1 MKEIITNPSLIALYF
16 FKHDN
21 TNKAPP
27 DRLKSKLALIED
39 TADHKVFNGNGY
51 QLEWLTYYDTI
62 VLRFYIR
69 EDGEFSSQR
78 WLDQQK
84 SLYQIIQDLEI
95 SVDVYNFL
103 GSSIV
108 HWGLVDGLEVEKD
121 GTVPPTITK
130 FGNLWQA
137 ARPMKER
144 EIAYILQTPRNLED
158 ITRKNFLFAM
168 NYGLVKIESHF
179 HKASTEIREYEKVQE
194 ELLGGAKKLDEEL
207 VTLLDTLRNKDA
219 RKQKETLSEVTQ
231 KYISFVEKVSLVNKL
246 QNTLQI
252 NIDNYKD
259 RLEILR
265 RENDQVYN
273 FQIKRFERSLNQIK
287 YDLNY
292 CQSTISSVHTG
303 LDLLRG
309 MSSIAIQSRGVS
321 MQAALGVVEII
332 FVFYYSMGAWH
343 FIIGEE
349 KLAAIPSIY
358 KIMIGSSLAVFVPW
372 GAHAYMNREWKL
384 FATSL
389 VIILIAVI
397 FAVMV
402 TYNIY

>member
-1 MKEIITNPSLIALYF
+1 MKEIITNPSLIALCFY
-16 FKHDN
+16 KRDN
-21 TNKAPP
+21 TNEAPP
-27 DRLKSKLALIED
+27 DRLRSRLSLIGDE
-39 TADHKVFNGNGY
+39 ADHKVFRGNGY
-51 QLEWLTYYDTI
+51 QLEWLTYYDTT

-69 EDGEFSSQR
+69 EDGEFSSQK
-78 WLDQQK
+78 WLNQRE
-84 SLYQIIQDLEI
+84 SLNQIIQNLEI
-95 SVDVYNFL
+95 PVEVDNFL

-108 HWGLVDGLEVEKD
+108 YWELVDGLEGEKD

-144 EIAYILQTPRNLED
+144 EIGYILHTPRTLED
-158 ITRKNFLFAM
+158 ITRKNFLFAIDR
-168 NYGLVKIESHF
+168 GLVKIESHF
-179 HKASTEIREYEKVQE
+179 HKASTEIREYDKVRE
-194 ELLGGAKKLDEEL
+194 ELMGGAKKLDEEL
-207 VTLLDTLRNKDA
+207 VTLLDTLRNEDA
-219 RKQKETLSEVTQ
+219 QRQREKLSDVTQ
-231 KYISFVEKVSLVNKL
+231 KYMSFVEKVSLVNKL

-265 RENDQVYN
+265 RENDQVYK
-273 FQIKRFERSLNQIK
+273 FHLKRFEISLNQIS

-321 MQAALGVVEII
+321 MQAALAVVEII
-332 FVFYYSMGAWH
+332 FVFYYSLGAWH

-349 KLAAIPSIY
+349 KLAAIPSMY
-358 KIMIGSSLAVFVPW
+358 KIMIGSSLAVFVPL
-372 GAHAYMNREWKL
+372 GAHAYMNREWKR
-384 FATSL
+384 FAMSL

-397 FAVMV
+397 YAVMV
-402 TYNIY
+402 TYKV